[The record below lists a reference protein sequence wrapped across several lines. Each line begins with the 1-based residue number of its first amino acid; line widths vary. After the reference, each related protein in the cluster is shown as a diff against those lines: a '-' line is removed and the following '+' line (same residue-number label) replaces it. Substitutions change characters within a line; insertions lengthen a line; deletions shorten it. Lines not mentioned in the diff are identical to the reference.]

1 MLLLN
6 GMKAFLWVKGLLVR
20 WGGAALLL
28 SFAVLLLLI
37 FAGVA
42 LLGAIFGDLI
52 FAGPEFLLDSGAE
65 TGTGGVTTFT
75 PTSLD
80 HGVLRIAWGA
90 ATAAVLLGMATILAA
105 AVKVVVNEDRR
116 PIFGAEADRSVT
128 GFVIVAAILVLLGGL
143 ARGIVGSQMAEAL
156 DVAVIEGSVDG
167 GVGLWIF
174 EVPLSSVT
182 FITLAMSFLYG
193 RARRLQEEVETIV

>member
-1 MLLLN
+1 
-6 GMKAFLWVKGLLVR
+6 MKAFLWVKGLLVR

-80 HGVLRIAWGA
+80 HEVLRIAWGA

-143 ARGIVGSQMAEAL
+143 ARGIVGSQMADAL

>member
-80 HGVLRIAWGA
+80 HEVLRIAWGA

-143 ARGIVGSQMAEAL
+143 ARGIVGSQMADAL

>member
-143 ARGIVGSQMAEAL
+143 ARGIVGSQMADAL

>member
-28 SFAVLLLLI
+28 SFAVLLLFI

-80 HGVLRIAWGA
+80 HEVLRIAWGA

-143 ARGIVGSQMAEAL
+143 ARGIVGSQMADAL

>member
-1 MLLLN
+1 M
-6 GMKAFLWVKGLLVR
+6 
-20 WGGAALLL
+20 
-28 SFAVLLLLI
+28 
-37 FAGVA
+37 
-42 LLGAIFGDLI
+42 
-52 FAGPEFLLDSGAE
+52 
-65 TGTGGVTTFT
+65 
-75 PTSLD
+75 
-80 HGVLRIAWGA
+80 
-90 ATAAVLLGMATILAA
+90 TAARVISEPVPAVVGIANSGVPGFLHFCIPSNFFSGPGLVCSMATILAA

-128 GFVIVAAILVLLGGL
+128 GFVIVAAILVQLGGL
-143 ARGIVGSQMAEAL
+143 ARGIVGSQMADAL